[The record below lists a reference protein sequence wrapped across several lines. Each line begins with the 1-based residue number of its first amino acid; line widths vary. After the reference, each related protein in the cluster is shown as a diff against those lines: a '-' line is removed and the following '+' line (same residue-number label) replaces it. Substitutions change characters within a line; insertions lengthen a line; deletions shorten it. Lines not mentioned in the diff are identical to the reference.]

1 MKKIFTLISLFV
13 LALSVQADN
22 ETYTLDLNKVYQD
35 AVNQTG
41 DCANATLNSGTKYL
55 LNDATV
61 KQDPFT
67 IVSKSNRTYRIDVIQ
82 TDAESQIVPVKYSD
96 DYSAS
101 YRLEPNGASNNTG
114 GRQTFLEAEGAGKL
128 TIGAWG
134 GEGRTFAVIKAT
146 DKTSYYNV
154 ANATDDDYK
163 HAFTKDETKP
173 VVNDVAQVFEIDIPK
188 AGIYCITQDA
198 GIYFGY
204 MSFTQTGSGGGDEPS
219 EPGVPATWDFSKFE
233 DKVSLH
239 GDGTTAKSVEYDGL
253 TLVGIK
259 DVEPEAGPKDYVSA
273 AAGFHANGASNSSRR
288 YIKYTPVADG
298 TLKVTFK
305 SNTAGATD
313 RITAIGTV
321 VSTFTDITA
330 APASVLKCAYT
341 ADPDVTIEA
350 DVVANTTYY
359 MFFASGGQSITKVEY
374 IPAGST
380 GIKSAKV
387 AVVKTG
393 VTYNLAGQQVGA
405 DYKGVVIKD
414 GKKVMQ

>member
-13 LALSVQADN
+13 LALSAQADG

-96 DYSAS
+96 TYSGS

-134 GEGRTFAVIKAT
+134 SEGRTFAVIKAT

-219 EPGVPATWDFSKFE
+219 EPGVPATWDFSGFE
-233 DKVSLH
+233 NKEENLESPYD
-239 GDGTTAKSVEYDGL
+239 YDGL
-253 TLVGIK
+253 MCYMTYV
-259 DVEPEAGPKDYVSA
+259 ATKDYIGN
-273 AAGFHANGASNSSRR
+273 AGFHSNGTSTSSNR
-288 YIKYTPVADG
+288 YMSFKPVADG
-298 TLKVTFK
+298 VMTVNFK
-305 SNTAGATD
+305 SNNPDDAANRT
-313 RITAIGTV
+313 TAIATV
-321 VSTFTDITA
+321 TFQKNATA
-330 APASVLKCAYT
+330 ETEGVVDFATGEVGQLEAN
-341 ADPDVTIEA
+341 VT
-350 DVVANTTYY
+350 ANTTYY
-359 MFFASGGQSITKVEY
+359 IWFANGGQTVTKVTY
-374 IPAGST
+374 TPSST
-380 GIKSAKV
+380 GV
-387 AVVKTG
+387 QAVKAAAQKTG
-393 VTYNLAGQQVGA
+393 VTYNLAGQKVGA
-405 DYKGVVIKD
+405 DYKGIVVKD
-414 GKKVMQ
+414 GVKVVQ